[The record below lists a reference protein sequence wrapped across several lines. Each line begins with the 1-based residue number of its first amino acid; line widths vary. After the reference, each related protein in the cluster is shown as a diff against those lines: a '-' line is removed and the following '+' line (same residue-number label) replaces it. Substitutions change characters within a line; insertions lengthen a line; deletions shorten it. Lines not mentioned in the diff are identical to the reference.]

1 MSKPKQTS
9 FFKSQGIHQFCHGG
23 ILRNKRKGR
32 GRRPLST
39 KESLHCVF
47 KINSSKLKLRGL
59 RAHQS
64 FQLIHQIL
72 WQYAGHFYI
81 KVEQVSVQNN
91 HIHLLIRTSRRS
103 QFHYFFRVFA
113 GQIAQRFESKGWLVT
128 DTLTKPQKG
137 TRLWS
142 YRPFSRVVRGWKA
155 YQTVRD
161 YIQLN
166 EKEAT
171 GEIRYK
177 KSRLKGLSA
186 GEWEILWA

>member
-1 MSKPKQTS
+1 
-9 FFKSQGIHQFCHGG
+9 
-23 ILRNKRKGR
+23 
-32 GRRPLST
+32 
-39 KESLHCVF
+39 
-47 KINSSKLKLRGL
+47 
-59 RAHQS
+59 
-64 FQLIHQIL
+64 
-72 WQYAGHFYI
+72 
-81 KVEQVSVQNN
+81 
-91 HIHLLIRTSRRS
+91 
-103 QFHYFFRVFA
+103 VFA

-128 DTLTKPQKG
+128 DTPTRPQKG
-137 TRLWS
+137 TRLWI

-177 KSRLKGLSA
+177 KNRLRGLSA